1 MQDPLLL
8 LVYLIGGVVDD
19 KTRDFNAQSST
30 RFWGGRRT
38 RMASATG
45 SLVLAVVA
53 TIFMLGGGPSHVT
66 WLQGGKTS
74 WLPFGASVSWLP
86 FGHDTSTASTPKP
99 TSKPTATPVPVVV
112 ATTPTPVP
120 VVVHTPVPTARPTAV
135 PTAEPTATPTPT
147 PTPKPTPTPTP
158 IPTQSGPAPGTILF
172 SDTFEADPL
181 GPTVAN
187 WYLTPATGAWT
198 IAADGSHVLA
208 TSGTGFPTATT
219 GSQAWVNYR
228 VSADVKTNPVNG
240 HARLIARH
248 YGDGYFYAC
257 GLDHPGDLFL
267 GKDYGGTWYTFK
279 TSPFSY
285 LSTAWYHI
293 DFTVSGNN
301 LTCTVTDPVSKASVT
316 VTDVQTYFP
325 SGGAGVTGDTQAEF
339 DNFVVTAL

>member
-1 MQDPLLL
+1 
-8 LVYLIGGVVDD
+8 VDH

-30 RFWGGRRT
+30 RFWGRRRT
-38 RMASATG
+38 RIASATG

-66 WLQGGKTS
+66 WLQGGNTS
-74 WLPFGASVSWLP
+74 WLPFSGSVSWLP
-86 FGHDTSTASTPKP
+86 FGHASAGKATTHAKP
-99 TSKPTATPVPVVV
+99 KPTATPVPVVV

-135 PTAEPTATPTPT
+135 PTAEPTARPTAT

-158 IPTQSGPAPGTILF
+158 SGPAPGTILF
-172 SDTFEADPL
+172 SDNFENDPL
-181 GPTVAN
+181 GPAVAN
-187 WYLTPATGAWT
+187 WSLTPAGAWS

-208 TSGTGFPTATT
+208 ESGNPFPTAIT
-219 GSQAWVNYR
+219 GSQTWTNYK

-257 GLDHPGDLFL
+257 GIDHPGALFL
-267 GKDYGGTWYTFK
+267 GKEYGGTWYTFK
-279 TSPFSY
+279 YSPFSY
-285 LSTAWYHI
+285 TDTAWYHI
-293 DFTVSGNN
+293 DFTVNGSS

-316 VTDVQTYFP
+316 VTDTETYFP